1 MSTSAIVA
9 IIAVTIM
16 VVYIFVK
23 YWRIYNKCKPKK

>member
-16 VVYIFVK
+16 VIYIIVK
-23 YWRIYNKCKPKK
+23 YWRLYNKSKPK

>member
-16 VVYIFVK
+16 VIYIVIK
-23 YWRIYNKCKPKK
+23 YWRLYNKSKPK

>member
-16 VVYIFVK
+16 VVYILVK
-23 YWRIYNKCKPKK
+23 YWRLYNKSKPK

>member
-16 VVYIFVK
+16 VVYILVK
-23 YWRIYNKCKPKK
+23 YGRIYNKSKPK

>member
-16 VVYIFVK
+16 IIYIIVK
-23 YWRIYNKCKPKK
+23 YWRLYNKSKPK